1 MIGTDCKQRRV
12 IVTAGADGIG
22 RAIASAFHSRGALVH
37 VCDISEP
44 ALAELARTVPG
55 IVGVHTD
62 VSDEGSMDEFMQRA
76 LQELGGLDVL
86 VNNAGISGPTARV
99 EDITYAD
106 WRRTLAV
113 NLDGMFL
120 ATRRSVPALI
130 ASGGG
135 AIINLSSVAGRLGS
149 PTRLPYSASKFGV
162 VGMTQTLAMELGPH
176 GISVNALLPGAVEG
190 PRFDRVMAARAEE
203 IGGSPA
209 EVHAAFLRKISMRT
223 TVMAEEIAEMA
234 VYLACGPGRR
244 ISGQS
249 ISICGNAETLAP

>member
-1 MIGTDCKQRRV
+1 MINIDCTQRRV
-12 IVTAGADGIG
+12 VVTAGAAGIG
-22 RAIASAFHSRGALVH
+22 LAIASAFRERGARVH
-37 VCDISEP
+37 VCDISES
-44 ALAELARTVPG
+44 ALVELARLDTG
-55 IVGVHTD
+55 IVGLHAD
-62 VSDEGSMDEFMQRA
+62 VSDEGSIDGFMQRA
-76 LQELGGLDVL
+76 LDELGGLDVL

-99 EDITYAD
+99 EDITHDD

-120 ATRRSVPALI
+120 ATRRAVPALV

-149 PTRLPYSASKFGV
+149 PMRLPYSTSKFGV
-162 VGMTQTLAMELGPH
+162 IGFTQTLAMELGPR

-203 IGGSPA
+203 VGKSPA
-209 EVHAAFLRKISMRT
+209 EVHTDFLRKVSMRT
-223 TVMAEEIAEMA
+223 TVLAEEIAEMA